1 MPGEKAPRGLPFIR
15 RLALGEIG
23 IAQPVPVAVGY
34 QRRDHGLVA
43 QQIGLPRRE
52 GVLIEVHVRPGV
64 IAEHLPRGAPRRLVL
79 RSEEPTAELQS
90 LMRISYAVFCL
101 K

>member
-1 MPGEKAPRGLPFIR
+1 MIRRPPESTRNYPLFPCPTLFRSPGEKAPRGLPFIR

-79 RSEEPTAELQS
+79 
-90 LMRISYAVFCL
+90 
-101 K
+101 